1 MMSLC
6 LMVTGCGTSCRLS
19 KCKIESV
26 RDSSH
31 VETSKTYK
39 TETFTDTSKTE
50 SGKVTIT
57 EIEFFPPASGG
68 DSLGNHAPVI
78 PATDI
83 NLLDIGNVA
92 NAGAVKSIRQT
103 VIESETVQKG
113 ESRKAEES
121 EESKKGTSVAV
132 KTDESVVEKVIEA
145 PKPNR
150 VKYVFY
156 LALLAVVVLA
166 YFKRVPILNAIRKIL
181 AGVRKLL
188 V

>member
-1 MMSLC
+1 MKRLILMMSLC

-19 KCKIESV
+19 KCMTESV
-26 RDSSH
+26 RDSIH
-31 VETSKTYK
+31 VETSKTDE

-145 PKPNR
+145 PKSNR
-150 VKYVFY
+150 VKYIF
-156 LALLAVVVLA
+156 
-166 YFKRVPILNAIRKIL
+166 ILPCLRSWCLHISSACRFSMQS
-181 AGVRKLL
+181 G
-188 V
+188 

>member
-6 LMVTGCGTSCRLS
+6 LMVTGCGSSCRLS
-19 KCKIESV
+19 KCMTESV
-26 RDSSH
+26 RDSIH
-31 VETSKTYK
+31 VETSKTDG

-92 NAGAVKSIRQT
+92 NAGAVKSIRQM

-132 KTDESVVEKVIEA
+132 KTDESVVEKVIDTS
-145 PKPNR
+145 
-150 VKYVFY
+150 F
-156 LALLAVVVLA
+156 
-166 YFKRVPILNAIRKIL
+166 ILPCLRSWCLHISSECRLSIQFGKSL
-181 AGVRKLL
+181 RG
-188 V
+188 